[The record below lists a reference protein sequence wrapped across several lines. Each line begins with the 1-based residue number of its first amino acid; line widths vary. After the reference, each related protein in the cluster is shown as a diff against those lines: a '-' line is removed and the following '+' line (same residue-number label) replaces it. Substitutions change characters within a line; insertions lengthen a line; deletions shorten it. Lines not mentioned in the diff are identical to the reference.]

1 MKVFLLSV
9 VLFESLLLVRSEDDY
24 FLKNLKHQFA
34 EVPRDIKLFDFL
46 QDENN
51 LKGLLGLHNDMCE
64 QLINFNGL
72 KAKQHRARR
81 DADTIVDTSNTTAS
95 DATSVNVAGQDAPL
109 GAANVTVDAST
120 VADASTPSS
129 TAHRRRRDASDSS
142 ASTTNTTA
150 SSNPADDKDQQQNL
164 NDQQPPADDQGDQQV
179 PASEANQEAE
189 MQAAG
194 VAYFK
199 QLVLNVIRYIL
210 NCLMTYIN
218 IFY

>member
-9 VLFESLLLVRSEDDY
+9 VLFQSLLLVRSEDDY

-34 EVPRDIKLFDFL
+34 EVPRDVKLFDFL

-51 LKGLLGLHNDMCE
+51 LRGLLGLHNDMCE
-64 QLINFNGL
+64 QLTNFNEL

-81 DADTIVDTSNTTAS
+81 DADTTVDANSTTGQDTS
-95 DATSVNVAGQDAPL
+95 APL
-109 GAANVTVDAST
+109 GAANVTVDANAAS
-120 VADASTPSS
+120 DASTAAPS

-164 NDQQPPADDQGDQQV
+164 NDQQPPADDQGDQQA
-179 PASEANQEAE
+179 PAGEANQEAE